1 MDKFESVEA
10 ILDYAIQSEQDAVDF
25 YNKLAEKA
33 SNKAVQK
40 IFLKNAAEEQ
50 GHKLRLEK
58 VKEEGLFLREFP
70 EGITD
75 LKLSDYITKKPPSK
89 IEDYADALRLAM
101 HREKAA
107 YKLYIKLSTSTENPD
122 MKRLFER
129 LADEEA
135 SHKLKFELE
144 YDEFVMKEN

>member
-1 MDKFESVEA
+1 MEKFDSIEA
-10 ILDYAIQSEQDAVDF
+10 ILEYAIQSEQDAVDF

-33 SNKAVQK
+33 TNKSVEK
-40 IFLKNAAEEQ
+40 IFLKNAAEEM
-50 GHKLRLEK
+50 GHKIKLEK
-58 VKEEGLFLREFP
+58 VKNEGLFLREFP
-70 EGITD
+70 DGVKD
-75 LKLSDYITKKPPSK
+75 LKLSDYITKRPPSK

-107 YKLYIKLSTSTENPD
+107 FRLYIKLSKSTENPD
-122 MKRLFER
+122 MRRLFEK

-144 YDEFVMKEN
+144 YDEYVLREN